1 MESFG
6 HNYNSENKKTYIY
19 SRYVVYKYI
28 NSQIFSYI
36 GVLKY
41 TMLQVVKYG
50 PCWGDMGSLSH
61 FIISCTFSR
70 GKTYIKLLVIE
81 LFYGPTFWIINI
93 THCSYAYIALT
104 IITNIRPLKN
114 FQFP

>member
-61 FIISCTFSR
+61 FVISCTFSR
-70 GKTYIKLLVIE
+70 GKNLHQTSSYCTSLWAYFLDYKYYPLLICIYSTY
-81 LFYGPTFWIINI
+81 Y
-93 THCSYAYIALT
+93 HH
-104 IITNIRPLKN
+104 
-114 FQFP
+114 